1 MNLLY
6 TVLNLEITTE
16 HTPGVSAI
24 KSSCKRVIEVYI
36 IWYSDFTKFPRKIA
50 ATSHYVT
57 LYSD

>member
-24 KSSCKRVIEVYI
+24 KSSCKKVIEVYI
-36 IWYSDFTKFPRKIA
+36 CCILFGIAILPNFPGK
-50 ATSHYVT
+50 
-57 LYSD
+57 